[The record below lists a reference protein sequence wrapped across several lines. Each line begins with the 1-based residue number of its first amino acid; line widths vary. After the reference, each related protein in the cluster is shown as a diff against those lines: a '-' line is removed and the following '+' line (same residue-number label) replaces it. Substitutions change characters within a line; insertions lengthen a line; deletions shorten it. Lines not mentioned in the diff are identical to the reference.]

1 MGSERKKDSL
11 ALFNCGPGERSAEH
25 AGLSLFTATE
35 DYRRS
40 AVGGPADGFG
50 LYLGSMKAIVI
61 TRPGGP
67 EVLEIQDRPKPEPGV
82 GQIRVH
88 VRASALNRADLMQRE
103 GNYPVPP
110 GVSADIA
117 GMEYAGEV
125 ESLGSAATMWKAGD
139 RVMGIIG
146 GAGHAEFLC
155 VHEREAIP
163 VPSGLPWEEAAAIP
177 EAFLTAYDALFRQ
190 LDLRMGETVLIHAVA
205 SGVGTAGLQLA
216 RAGGAMVVGTSRS
229 AAKLER
235 AKKLGLDVLV
245 DASSGSWVEQIAGTI
260 GNEKIHVILD
270 LVGGAYLDGN
280 LRVLAQRG
288 RMIVVGLTSGSRAE
302 LDMGTI
308 LRKRLKMI
316 GTTLRARSL
325 EEKIALARDVSEHV
339 IPLFDAGK
347 LRPVV
352 DRVLRFEEIRSAHEL
367 MHSNDTFGKIVLRW
381 E

>member
-1 MGSERKKDSL
+1 
-11 ALFNCGPGERSAEH
+11 
-25 AGLSLFTATE
+25 
-35 DYRRS
+35 
-40 AVGGPADGFG
+40 
-50 LYLGSMKAIVI
+50 MKAIII

-67 EVLEIQDRPKPEPGV
+67 EVLEVQERPKPEAGV
-82 GQIRVH
+82 GQIRVRVH
-88 VRASALNRADLMQRE
+88 SSALNRADLMQRE

-110 GVSADIA
+110 GVPADIA

-125 ESLGSAATMWKAGD
+125 DALGPSTNLWKVGD

-163 VPSGLPWEEAAAIP
+163 IPRGLSWEEAAAIP

-216 RAGGAMVVGTSRS
+216 RAGGAKVAGTSRS
-229 AAKLER
+229 AGKLER
-235 AKKLGLDVLV
+235 ARELGLDVAV
-245 DASSGSWVEQIAGTI
+245 DASKGNWVETISATI
-260 GNEKIHVILD
+260 GGEKVHVIMD
-270 LVGGAYLDGN
+270 LVGGSYLDGN
-280 LRVLAQRG
+280 LRVLAHRG
-288 RMIVVGLTSGSRAE
+288 RMILVGLTAGSRAE
-302 LDMGTI
+302 LDMGMI

-316 GTTLRARSL
+316 GTVLRARSL
-325 EEKIALARDVSEHV
+325 EEKIALARDASAHV

-352 DRVLRFEEIRSAHEL
+352 DSVFSFGEIRAAHEL
-367 MHSNDTFGKIVLRW
+367 MHSNKTFGKIVLRW

>member
-1 MGSERKKDSL
+1 MAAGFDLL
-11 ALFNCGPGERSAEH
+11 ALGAHPHAFDILER
-25 AGLSLFTATE
+25 
-35 DYRRS
+35 
-40 AVGGPADGFG
+40 
-50 LYLGSMKAIVI
+50 MKAIVI

-67 EVLEIQDRPKPEPGV
+67 EVLEMQEKPKPDPGV
-82 GQIRVH
+82 GQIRVR

-110 GVSADIA
+110 GVPADIS

-125 ESLGSAATMWKAGD
+125 DALGPSATLWTVGD
-139 RVMGIIG
+139 RVMGIVG

-163 VPSGLPWEEAAAIP
+163 IPRGLSWEEAAAIP

-190 LDLRMGETVLIHAVA
+190 LDLRTGETVLIHAVA

-216 RAGGAMVVGTSRS
+216 RAGGARVVGTSRS

-235 AKKLGLDVLV
+235 AKELGLDVAI
-245 DASSGSWVEQIAGTI
+245 DSSKGSWM
-260 GNEKIHVILD
+260 EKIRSAIGPEKVHVILD

-280 LRVLAQRG
+280 LRVLAHRG
-288 RMIVVGLTSGSRAE
+288 RIIVVGLTAGSRAE

-316 GTTLRARSL
+316 GTMLRARPL
-325 EEKIALARDVSEHV
+325 EEKIALARDVSEHL

-352 DRVLRFEEIRSAHEL
+352 DCVLPFGDVRTAHEL
-367 MHSNDTFGKIVLRW
+367 MHSNETFGKIVLCW

>member
-1 MGSERKKDSL
+1 MR
-11 ALFNCGPGERSAEH
+11 
-25 AGLSLFTATE
+25 
-35 DYRRS
+35 
-40 AVGGPADGFG
+40 
-50 LYLGSMKAIVI
+50 AIII

-67 EVLEIQDRPKPEPGV
+67 EVLEVQERPKPEPGV
-82 GQIRVH
+82 GQVRVRVH
-88 VRASALNRADLMQRE
+88 TSALNRADLMQRE

-110 GVSADIA
+110 GVPADIA

-125 ESLGSAATMWKAGD
+125 DALGPSASLWKVGD

-163 VPSGLPWEEAAAIP
+163 VPRGLSWEEAGAIP

-216 RAGGAMVVGTSRS
+216 RAGGARVVGTSRS
-229 AAKLER
+229 AAKLVR
-235 AKKLGLDVLV
+235 AKELGLDVAV
-245 DASSGSWVEQIAGTI
+245 DASNGNWVETI
-260 GNEKIHVILD
+260 SAKIGGEQVHVIMD

-280 LRVLAQRG
+280 LRVLAHRG
-288 RMIVVGLTSGSRAE
+288 RLIIVGLTAGSRAE
-302 LDMGTI
+302 LDMGMV
-308 LRKRLKMI
+308 LRKRLEMI
-316 GTTLRARSL
+316 GTVLRARSL
-325 EEKIALARDVSEHV
+325 EEKIALARDASAHL

-347 LRPVV
+347 LRPVI
-352 DRVLRFEEIRSAHEL
+352 DRVFPFSEIRAAHEL